1 MLVSPPYSHLG
12 IDGLVTGFRIAEGG
26 LKVLVI
32 QPLADG
38 RQTDAAIDQLCGM
51 TVTELMEGAGDPR
64 TLCVGLPADLNA
76 LVAGGGL
83 RKLSPR
89 GLPQVMWI
97 ERNQRT
103 KGWTRREQLPMWTPV
118 FKGRFW
124 SAARR

>member
-1 MLVSPPYSHLG
+1 MLVSLPYSHFG

-26 LKVLVI
+26 LKVLVT

-51 TVTELMEGAGDPR
+51 TVTELMEGAGDPC

-89 GLPQVMWI
+89 AVVRKVSGGLDP
-97 ERNQRT
+97 E
-103 KGWTRREQLPMWTPV
+103 
-118 FKGRFW
+118 
-124 SAARR
+124 